1 MKQWLAYSQGQN
13 KAWVCVRKFG
23 LNNIKQMPLH
33 PQLQSQ
39 TQSTLSLIQTLE
51 L

>member
-23 LNNIKQMPLH
+23 LNNIKQKPLH